1 MKNAQKLMS
10 KIGMVT
16 VLLVGLTSCGDHDT
30 DATVKAEEVDKII
43 IPNDQAKE
51 LYDTYTIRRE
61 GLIRDFENAQD
72 SLGNQGASD
81 DHDQKRQNKEDGSQ
95 KAVQQSNDQQNDT
108 GFQVVRYGFSDFQS
122 LKKYMTFIEQEAE
135 RANVNISTLRFYF
148 ANYPDKD
155 KFNNGN
161 PVKEPRRNTLVF
173 VPTVNT
179 GKGEYAFYT
188 ADDDDG
194 LRKAFLLS
202 EELADNGQSFGGK
215 GKEEASMLP
224 TANLSNTTEAPL
236 PVTNKQSLSGNEWG
250 LRPPQ

>member
-1 MKNAQKLMS
+1 
-10 KIGMVT
+10 MVSA
-16 VLLVGLTSCGDHDT
+16 LLLGFSSCRDQDT
-30 DATVKAEEVDKII
+30 DSNVKVEEVDTII

-72 SLGNQGASD
+72 SLDNQGASD
-81 DHDQKRQNKEDGSQ
+81 DQDQKGQNKEDGSQ
-95 KAVQQSNDQQNDT
+95 KAVQQNNGPQNGT

-135 RANVNISTLRFYF
+135 RAQVDISTLRFYF

-179 GKGEYAFYT
+179 GKGEYAFFT
-188 ADDDDG
+188 ADDEDG
-194 LRKAFLLS
+194 TRKAFLLS
-202 EELADNGQSFGGK
+202 EELAENGQSYGGK

-224 TANLSNTTEAPL
+224 TANLSNSTEAPL
-236 PVTNKQSLSGNEWG
+236 PITNKQSLSGNEWG